1 MMVSMSQKC
10 QYAVRATLE
19 LAKRYGKGPIP
30 ISEIASNQ
38 AVPGRFLENILN
50 EMRQGGFVDSR
61 RGVQGGY
68 FLLRDPKELTAGEV
82 IRFVDGPLD
91 PVKCIG
97 EQSKA
102 CRLKGQCSLIEL
114 WVRAKEAVEEVY
126 DGTSFLDLVEKER
139 KLGDGG
145 VVDYC
150 I

>member
-1 MMVSMSQKC
+1 MSQKC

-19 LAKRYGKGPIP
+19 LAKRYGKGPTP
-30 ISEIASNQ
+30 ISEIASSQ

-68 FLLRDPKELTAGEV
+68 FLVADPKELTVGQI
-82 IRFVDGPLD
+82 IRFVDGPFD

-97 EQSKA
+97 EKSKP
-102 CRLKGQCSLIEL
+102 CPLKGQCSLINL
-114 WVRAKEAVEEVY
+114 WLKAKNAVEEVY
-126 DGTSFLDLVEKER
+126 DGTNFQDLVEKER
-139 KLGDGG
+139 KLDRAI
-145 VVDYC
+145 VADYC